1 MRDPIYRKRP
11 VGPRAAVL
19 GGERINDFIVL
30 SEGLS
35 NTYLLESAEGN
46 LQVNAGMAFEAPIH
60 RANFERLARG
70 ETRTLVLT
78 QGHVDHVGG
87 VDYFRQHAPGLLVI
101 ATAANTEHQAYDR
114 RLSAFRGSRSAFAF
128 AEALGAAVAYSQEHC
143 GPPPPQASPTPD
155 ILFHGSHELT
165 LGDLEVEL
173 LAIPGAETNDSL
185 VVWLPQHRI
194 CLTGNLFGCP
204 FGHFPN
210 LVTIRG
216 DRYRDP
222 LTCAAAVE
230 HVRALEP
237 EMILYGHH
245 APVVGAHLIQE
256 ELRVLRDAIH
266 FVHDATVAG
275 MNAGHDVHHLMR
287 EISLPPELEVGEGYG
302 KVSWS
307 VRAIWEY
314 YAGWFHHD
322 STTELFAV
330 PRSRINEDLVEL
342 AGGPAALV
350 ARAREKL
357 AGEHVEEAIHLLDIV
372 LASGPTSE
380 ALDAMIEAHEK
391 LRSASENFWLS
402 AWLDHQLAGLRS
414 RRSAAR

>member
-1 MRDPIYRKRP
+1 
-11 VGPRAAVL
+11 
-19 GGERINDFIVL
+19 
-30 SEGLS
+30 
-35 NTYLLESAEGN
+35 
-46 LQVNAGMAFEAPIH
+46 
-60 RANFERLARG
+60 
-70 ETRTLVLT
+70 
-78 QGHVDHVGG
+78 
-87 VDYFRQHAPGLLVI
+87 
-101 ATAANTEHQAYDR
+101 
-114 RLSAFRGSRSAFAF
+114 
-128 AEALGAAVAYSQEHC
+128 
-143 GPPPPQASPTPD
+143 
-155 ILFHGSHELT
+155 
-165 LGDLEVEL
+165 
-173 LAIPGAETNDSL
+173 
-185 VVWLPQHRI
+185 
-194 CLTGNLFGCP
+194 
-204 FGHFPN
+204 
-210 LVTIRG
+210 
-216 DRYRDP
+216 
-222 LTCAAAVE
+222 
-230 HVRALEP
+230 
-237 EMILYGHH
+237 
-245 APVVGAHLIQE
+245 
-256 ELRVLRDAIH
+256 
-266 FVHDATVAG
+266 
-275 MNAGHDVHHLMR
+275 MR